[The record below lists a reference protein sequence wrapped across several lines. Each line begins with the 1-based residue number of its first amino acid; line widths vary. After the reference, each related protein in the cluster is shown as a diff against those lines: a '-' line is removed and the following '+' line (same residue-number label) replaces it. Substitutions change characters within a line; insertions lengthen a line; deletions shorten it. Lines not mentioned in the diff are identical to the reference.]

1 MNNKECKICKE
12 AIKHKYRFF
21 VLWKV
26 LAIVF
31 ICLTILFATLYFA
44 SGDVFKSTTN
54 NNDVE
59 IVNEGDGDN
68 NNNVIINN

>member
-1 MNNKECKICKE
+1 MDKKECKICKE
-12 AIKHKYRFF
+12 AIKQKYRFF
-21 VLWKV
+21 TLWKV

-31 ICLTILFATLYFA
+31 MCLTVLFVTLYFA
-44 SGDVFKSTTN
+44 NGDVFKQT

-59 IVNEGDGDN
+59 ILNEGDGNN

>member
-12 AIKHKYRFF
+12 AIKQKYKFYN
-21 VLWKV
+21 LWKI

-31 ICLTILFATLYFA
+31 MCLTILFATLYFA
-44 SGDVFKSTTN
+44 SGDVFKQTNN

-59 IVNEGDGDN
+59 IINEGDGDN
-68 NNNVIINN
+68 NNNVVINN